1 MKEKQKL
8 VSIILNCFN
17 GEKYLKDA
25 LESVLNQ
32 TYNNW
37 ELVFWDNK
45 SKDGSK
51 KILDLYKSEKLKY
64 YRSNVHTSLYEA
76 RNLAI
81 KECKGEFIAFI
92 DADDYWEKDKLEKQI
107 KLFENKNVGV
117 VYGNLWI
124 YNEKLKKKKIFSN
137 KKLLKGII
145 FEKILSDY
153 NIGVITSVIRKEIL
167 YQNNISFESSY
178 NHIGDFDLFIKLS
191 KICEFD
197 AIQEP
202 VATYRVH
209 GENLSLKNAEKEIV
223 EMKKWFQSNS
233 NFLNKFQEKEFMI
246 RLQSKEFVNIKLNKN
261 FFYTLNFFL
270 KSTYLMKNLRNYLLL
285 IVPSFILKKI
295 MWYQ

>member
-25 LESVLNQ
+25 LETVVNQ

-45 SKDGSK
+45 SNDGSK
-51 KILDLYKSEKLKY
+51 KMLELYGSKKFKY
-64 YRSNVHTSLYEA
+64 YRSNVHTPLYEA
-76 RNLAI
+76 RNSALR
-81 KECKGEFIAFI
+81 ECKGEYIAFI

-124 YNEKLKKKKIFSN
+124 YNEKLKKKKIFSK
-137 KKLLKGII
+137 KKLLKGKI
-145 FEKILSDY
+145 FEKIFSDY
-153 NIGVITSVIRKEIL
+153 KIGVITSVIRKEIL
-167 YQNNISFESSY
+167 NQNNISFENSY

-197 AIQEP
+197 AIQDP
-202 VATYRVH
+202 VATYRIH
-209 GENLSLKNAEKEIV
+209 GENLSLKNAEKEIE
-223 EMKKWFQSNS
+223 EMKLWFKSNS
-233 NFLNKFQEKEFMI
+233 NLLNKFQEKQFMI
-246 RLQSKEFVNIKLNKN
+246 RLKSREFVNMKFNKN
-261 FFYTLNFFL
+261 FFYTLNFFF
-270 KSTYLMKNLRNYLLL
+270 KSSYIIKNLRNYLLL
-285 IVPSFILKKI
+285 ITPKFILKKI

>member
-1 MKEKQKL
+1 MEEKQKL

-45 SKDGSK
+45 SKDESK

>member
-1 MKEKQKL
+1 MEEKQKL

-45 SKDGSK
+45 SDDGSK
-51 KILDLYKSEKLKY
+51 KILDLYKSQKFKY
-64 YRSNVHTSLYEA
+64 YRSNIHTSLYEA
-76 RNLAI
+76 RNLAV

-107 KLFENKNVGV
+107 KLFEKENVGM

-124 YNEKLKKKKIFSN
+124 YNQKLKKKKIFSN

-145 FEKILSDY
+145 FEQIFSDY
-153 NIGVITSVIRKEIL
+153 KIGVITSVIRKKIL

-209 GENLSLKNAEKEIV
+209 GENLSLKNAEKEIE
-223 EMKKWFQSNS
+223 EMKKWLQSNS
-233 NFLNKFQEKEFMI
+233 NLLNKFQEKQFII
-246 RLQSKEFVNIKLNKN
+246 RLQSREFMHIKLNKN
-261 FFYTLNFFL
+261 FFHAFKFFFN
-270 KSTYLMKNLRNYLLL
+270 SSHLMKNLRNYLLL
-285 IVPSFILKKI
+285 IIPSFILKKI

>member
-1 MKEKQKL
+1 MEEKQKQ

-25 LESVLNQ
+25 LESVVNQ

-45 SKDGSK
+45 SNDGSK
-51 KILDLYKSEKLKY
+51 KILDLYVSEKLKY

-76 RNLAI
+76 RNLAV

-145 FEKILSDY
+145 FEKIFSNY
-153 NIGVITSVIRKEIL
+153 NIGVITSVIRKKIL
-167 YQNNISFESSY
+167 TQNNISFENSY

-209 GENLSLKNAEKEIV
+209 GENLSLKNAEKEIA

-233 NFLNKFQEKEFMI
+233 NFLNQFQEKQFMI
-246 RLQSKEFVNIKLNKN
+246 RLESKEFVNIKLNKN
-261 FFYTLNFFL
+261 FFYTLKFFF
-270 KSTYLMKNLRNYLLL
+270 KSSHLIKNLRNYLLL
-285 IVPSFILKKI
+285 ITPLFILKKI

>member
-1 MKEKQKL
+1 MEEKQKQ

-25 LESVLNQ
+25 LESVVNQ

-45 SKDGSK
+45 SNDGSK
-51 KILDLYKSEKLKY
+51 KILDLYVSEKLKY

-76 RNLAI
+76 RNLAV

-145 FEKILSDY
+145 FEKIFSNY
-153 NIGVITSVIRKEIL
+153 NIGVITSVIRKKIL
-167 YQNNISFESSY
+167 TQNNISFENSY

-209 GENLSLKNAEKEIV
+209 GENLSLKNAEKEIA

-233 NFLNKFQEKEFMI
+233 NFLNQFQEKQFMI
-246 RLQSKEFVNIKLNKN
+246 RLESKEFVNIKLNKN
-261 FFYTLNFFL
+261 FFYTLKFFF
-270 KSTYLMKNLRNYLLL
+270 KSSHLMKNLRNYLLL
-285 IVPSFILKKI
+285 ITPLFILKKI

>member
-1 MKEKQKL
+1 MEEKQKL

-25 LESVLNQ
+25 LESVVNQ

-45 SKDGSK
+45 SSDESK
-51 KILDLYKSEKLKY
+51 KILDSYNSEKFKY
-64 YRSNVHTSLYEA
+64 FRSNVHTSLYEA
-76 RNLAI
+76 RNLAV
-81 KECKGEFIAFI
+81 KQCKGEFIAFI

-107 KLFENKNVGV
+107 KLFEKENVGV

-124 YNEKLKKKKIFSN
+124 YNEKLKKKKIFSK

-145 FEKILSDY
+145 FEKIFSDY
-153 NIGVITSVIRKEIL
+153 KIGVITSVIRKKIL

-178 NHIGDFDLFIKLS
+178 NHIGDFDLFIRLS

-209 GENLSLKNAEKEIV
+209 GENLSLKNAEKEIE
-223 EMKKWFQSNS
+223 EMKKWFQSNL
-233 NFLNKFQEKEFMI
+233 NLLNKIQEKQFMI
-246 RLQSKEFVNIKLNKN
+246 RLQSRELMNIKLNKN
-261 FFYTLNFFL
+261 FFHTFKFFFKNL
-270 KSTYLMKNLRNYLLL
+270 HLMKNLRNFLLL
-285 IVPSFILKKI
+285 ITPSYILKKV

>member
-25 LESVLNQ
+25 LETVVNQ

-45 SKDGSK
+45 SNDGSK
-51 KILDLYKSEKLKY
+51 KILELFGSKKFKY

-76 RNLAI
+76 RNLAVR
-81 KECKGEFIAFI
+81 ECKGEYIAFI

-107 KLFENKNVGV
+107 KLFNNKNVGV

-124 YNEKLKKKKIFSN
+124 YNEKLKKKKIFS
-137 KKLLKGII
+137 KKQLLKGKI
-145 FEKILSDY
+145 FEKIFSDY
-153 NIGVITSVIRKEIL
+153 KIGVITSVIRKEIL
-167 YQNNISFESSY
+167 NQNNINFENSY

-209 GENLSLKNAEKEIV
+209 GENLSLKNAEKEIE
-223 EMKKWFQSNS
+223 EMKIWFKSNS
-233 NFLNKFQEKEFMI
+233 NLLNKFQEKQFMI
-246 RLQSKEFVNIKLNKN
+246 RLKSKEFVNIKFNKN
-261 FFYTLNFFL
+261 FFYTLKFFF
-270 KSTYLMKNLRNYLLL
+270 KSSYLIKNLRNYLLL
-285 IVPSFILKKI
+285 ITPKFILKKI

>member
-1 MKEKQKL
+1 MEEKQKL

-25 LESVLNQ
+25 LESVVNQ

-45 SKDGSK
+45 SSDGSK
-51 KILDLYKSEKLKY
+51 KILDLYNSKKFKY
-64 YRSNVHTSLYEA
+64 YRSNVHTSLYDA
-76 RNLAI
+76 RNLAV

-107 KLFENKNVGV
+107 KLFEKENVGV

-124 YNEKLKKKKIFSN
+124 YNEKLKKKKIFSK
-137 KKLLKGII
+137 KKLLKGLI
-145 FEKILSDY
+145 FEKIFSDY
-153 NIGVITSVIRKEIL
+153 KIGVITSVIRKKIL
-167 YQNNISFESSY
+167 YQNNISFESSF
-178 NHIGDFDLFIKLS
+178 NHIGDFDLFIRLS

-209 GENLSLKNAEKEIV
+209 GENLSLKNAEKEIE
-223 EMKKWFQSNS
+223 EMKKWLQLNS
-233 NFLNKFQEKEFMI
+233 NLLNKIQKKQFMI
-246 RLQSKEFVNIKLNKN
+246 RLQSREFVNIKLNKN
-261 FFYTLNFFL
+261 FFYTFKFFF
-270 KSTYLMKNLRNYLLL
+270 KSVYLMKNLRNYLLL
-285 IVPSFILKKI
+285 ITPSHILKKI

>member
-1 MKEKQKL
+1 MIKKQKL

-25 LESVLNQ
+25 LETVVNQ

-45 SKDGSK
+45 SNDGSK
-51 KILDLYKSEKLKY
+51 KILDLYKSKKIKY
-64 YRSNVHTSLYEA
+64 YRSNIHTPLYEA
-76 RNLAI
+76 RNLAV
-81 KECKGEFIAFI
+81 KECKGEYIAFI

-124 YNEKLKKKKIFSN
+124 YNEKLKKRKIFSK
-137 KKLLKGII
+137 KKLLKGKI
-145 FEKILSDY
+145 FEKIFSDY
-153 NIGVITSVIRKEIL
+153 KIGVITSIIRKEIL
-167 YQNNISFESSY
+167 SQNNIGFESSY

-197 AIQEP
+197 VIQEP
-202 VATYRVH
+202 VATYRIH
-209 GENLSLKNAEKEIV
+209 GKNLSLRDSEKEIE
-223 EMKKWFQSNS
+223 EMKKWLKSNS
-233 NFLNKFQEKEFMI
+233 KLLNRFQEKQYMI
-246 RLQSKEFVNIKLNKN
+246 RLKNREFINFKFNKN
-261 FFYTLNFFL
+261 FFYTLKFFL
-270 KSTYLMKNLRNYLLL
+270 RCPYLMKNLRNYLLL
-285 IVPSFILKKI
+285 IIPQFILKKI

>member
-1 MKEKQKL
+1 MEEKQKQ

-25 LESVLNQ
+25 LESVVNQ

-45 SKDGSK
+45 SNDGSK
-51 KILDLYKSEKLKY
+51 KILDLYVSEKLKY

-76 RNLAI
+76 RNLAV

-145 FEKILSDY
+145 FEKIFSNY
-153 NIGVITSVIRKEIL
+153 NIGVITSVIRKKIL
-167 YQNNISFESSY
+167 TQNNISFENSY

-209 GENLSLKNAEKEIV
+209 GENLSLKNAEKEIA

-233 NFLNKFQEKEFMI
+233 NFLNQFQEKQFMI
-246 RLQSKEFVNIKLNKN
+246 RLESKEFVNIKLNKN
-261 FFYTLNFFL
+261 FFYTLKFFF
-270 KSTYLMKNLRNYLLL
+270 KSSHLMKNLRNYLLL
-285 IVPSFILKKI
+285 ISPLFILKKI